1 MGVDDVPWDDLTHV
15 CFAFGSIAT
24 DGTYAVN
31 ITDTSLMSQLFTA
44 AANNGVKAI
53 LSIGGWGYGSSE
65 YSPMVA
71 SSESRSL
78 FINSL
83 LSVASEYNING
94 VDLDWEYPGRP
105 SDEGVP
111 YNATG
116 DIPNYTLLLEELVTA
131 LGDSEFTISAAV
143 AATTPFSSDI
153 SDMVQYF
160 DWLGLMFYDFATGTV
175 DETMSDSPLTG
186 DVSAESG
193 VAAWYAAGL
202 PYDKMVFG
210 IPAYGRSFTLANV
223 IRPNVGCRLTLVF
236 GLRHWRTS
244 SIDETAGGFR
254 PIRRDGG
261 VEVPQYGFAG
271 CSRGQ

>member
-1 MGVDDVPWDDLTHV
+1 MGVDDVPWPDLTHI

-31 ITDTSLMSQLFTA
+31 ITDTALMSQLFTA
-44 AANNGVKAI
+44 AANNGVNAI
-53 LSIGGWGYGSSE
+53 LSIGGWGYGSAE
-65 YSPMVA
+65 YSSMVA
-71 SSESRSL
+71 TSESRSQ

-83 LSVASEYNING
+83 LDLATEYNIKG

-105 SDEGVP
+105 SDESVP

-116 DIPNYTLLLEELVTA
+116 DIPNYTLLLQEIA
-131 LGDSEFTISAAV
+131 AAFGGYEFTISAAV
-143 AATTPFSSDI
+143 AAMMPFSDDI
-153 SDMVQYF
+153 SDMVEYF

-186 DVSAESG
+186 DVSAEAG

-202 PYDKMVFG
+202 PYDKMVLG

-223 IRPNVGCRLTLVF
+223 LFPAI
-236 GLRHWRTS
+236 
-244 SIDETAGGFR
+244 
-254 PIRRDGG
+254 
-261 VEVPQYGFAG
+261 
-271 CSRGQ
+271 